1 MSSGSESTKPN
12 SPPTLTVFAGP
23 NGSGKTS
30 LTKKLIQLMA
40 DMGPLVNADVMAADM
55 AGALGQTSASNEQVL
70 EAAHAAER
78 RRNELLEQ
86 RKSFATETVMS
97 DRSRWLNFFMR
108 ARQAGFRVQ
117 LIFISTENPAINV
130 GRVAQRVS
138 SGGHD
143 VPPEKIISRYHKTHA
158 FLPEVLA
165 LVDQALIFDNS
176 APNGE
181 PKLVLSM
188 GPGHQF
194 YAEQDP
200 SEIPTW
206 AMTLMVS

>member
-1 MSSGSESTKPN
+1 MSNGSESTKPT

-23 NGSGKTS
+23 NGSGKTL
-30 LTKKLIQLMA
+30 LTRKLIQHMA
-40 DMGPLVNADVMAADM
+40 NMGPLVNADVMAADM

-78 RRNELLEQ
+78 RRHELLEQ

-97 DRSRWLNFFMR
+97 DRSRWLSFFMR
-108 ARQAGFRVQ
+108 AKAAGFQVQ

-143 VPPEKIISRYHKTHA
+143 VPPEKIINRYHKTHA

-165 LVDQALIFDNS
+165 LVDQAMIFDNS
-176 APNGE
+176 APYGE
-181 PKLVLSM
+181 PKLVLCM
-188 GPGHQF
+188 GSGHQF
-194 YAEQDP
+194 YAELDV